1 MAVALTGLAC
11 GPSPRTPPRAIP
23 GSQIV
28 TGIVIAAVGPDA
40 TQVDRFTLRD
50 DGGVVLDFE
59 VGHLDL
65 SEGGL
70 AAPHLREH
78 LVSGEPIQVT
88 YRPEADRLVALRYE
102 DAPP

>member
-1 MAVALTGLAC
+1 MAAIACQPPAGL
-11 GPSPRTPPRAIP
+11 PTPRAIP
-23 GSQIV
+23 GSQVV

-50 DGGVVLDFE
+50 DDGVVLDFE
-59 VGHLDL
+59 VGRLDL

-78 LVSGEPIQVT
+78 LVSGERIRVT
-88 YRPEADRLVALRYE
+88 YRTETDGLVALRYV
-102 DAPP
+102 DAP